1 MSFSAVF
8 GVATGKALSYK
19 CCRCLLGDLETWR
32 LGDSET
38 WRLGDLETFRRACF
52 NNTKLFELFDVVRA
66 KYKSSND
73 RA

>member
-19 CCRCLLGDLETWR
+19 CCRCL
-32 LGDSET
+32 
-38 WRLGDLETFRRACF
+38 LGDLETFRRACF

>member
-1 MSFSAVF
+1 MKRNEMIFLVIDVFLCCLWCGDRKSFIVQ
-8 GVATGKALSYK
+8 VLSV
-19 CCRCLLGDLETWR
+19 
-32 LGDSET
+32 SP